1 MRRKEITIQFYSGS
15 TFINTIERI
24 FKFEISTINGALL
37 CLNENDELIS
47 QINKEIYKYNM
58 KFINSRYCKNY
69 EIDIKIEVNMKQLRD
84 IQKTIRINKFLYD
97 EIDKHP
103 GTTWNDKINNLLKYY
118 LSQDKEYKKYL
129 ADLEQQIK
137 EKQLLLD
144 NFKSKI
150 QKFEDLFK

>member
-1 MRRKEITIQFYSGS
+1 
-15 TFINTIERI
+15 
-24 FKFEISTINGALL
+24 
-37 CLNENDELIS
+37 
-47 QINKEIYKYNM
+47 
-58 KFINSRYCKNY
+58 
-69 EIDIKIEVNMKQLRD
+69 MKQPRE
-84 IQKTIRINKFLYD
+84 IQKTIRISKFLYD
-97 EIDKHP
+97 EIENHP
-103 GTTWNDKINNLLKYY
+103 GSTWNDKINNLLKYY